1 MECVKY
7 LVKLFFRVVLLT
19 PIRLHYRVQTIGAGH
34 IPREGGVLLLS
45 NHVSYIDAF
54 IIYLSCPRP
63 VRFVVLETYEK
74 MPSIG
79 WFVRLFGG
87 IPITP
92 TKAKEALIRTAAAL
106 REGGVVCLFP
116 EGGLTRLG
124 VTDEFKKGFEI
135 IARQAQCPV
144 VPVYMD
150 GLWNSIFS
158 FERDR
163 YFKKWPHSLTC
174 PIQVAYGSA
183 IAPKEATAERIRLA
197 VWETSVM
204 AFSKRRE
211 LNQSLEA
218 ALVRSLKRRP
228 KKACLI
234 EYGKSGRRVWSRSEV
249 LGLSLAMARRWMRR
263 PPGPG
268 NRVGVLLP
276 SGPLTTI
283 LQLGLI
289 FAGRVPVHLPFNLEQ
304 DPEEQAARLAALLE
318 EYEIQTV
325 ISSSVFVSRWG
336 QLGLNNEAALLD
348 FASIL
353 SGLGSGLV
361 AAEKLQAL
369 WEPSWLT
376 KWRLSFGA
384 RDRDREAVGL
394 IATTAGPASFL
405 AASELL
411 LNETQIIAAD
421 FVRQTDV
428 IFTEEPLSDALGLHL
443 GGCLPLLGQVSV
455 VCRSL
460 SYRERE
466 DLLIEA
472 IREEQ
477 VTLLAGTGDFYQK
490 ITKTLPQDNLR
501 YGIIFGELTNE
512 ILSDR
517 EQTLGIPLARGGNF
531 RARIVTLSRTDAAS
545 PADRVHQPQRGR
557 DPESIGR
564 PLPGIAIRLDQGMLQ
579 WGLGPN
585 RDHTSTSSVRWFPTE
600 LEATLS
606 PDGFVLLAAKPQD
619 ILPSKTET

>member
-1 MECVKY
+1 MEWVKY
-7 LVKLFFRVVLLT
+7 LVKLFFRLVLLT
-19 PIRLHYRVQTIGAGH
+19 PIRLHYRVQTIGAEH

-74 MPSIG
+74 LPSIG

-92 TKAKEALIRTAAAL
+92 TKAKEALVRTAAAL

-124 VTDEFKKGFEI
+124 VTNEFKKGFEI

-163 YFKKWPHSLTC
+163 YFKKWPHGLTC

-183 IAPKEATAERIRLA
+183 IDPQEATAERIRLA
-197 VWETSVM
+197 VWETSVA

-211 LNQSLEA
+211 LKQPLEA

-228 KKACLI
+228 RNACLI
-234 EYGKSGRRVWSRSEV
+234 EYGKNGRRVWTRSDV

-268 NRVGVLLP
+268 RRVGVLLP

-283 LQLGLI
+283 LQLGLV
-289 FAGRVPVHLPFNLEQ
+289 FAGRIPVHLPFNLEQ
-304 DPEEQAARLAALLE
+304 DPEEHAAKLAGLLE
-318 EYEIQTV
+318 QYEIQTV
-325 ISSSVFVSRWG
+325 ISSSVFISRWG
-336 QLGLNNEAALLD
+336 RLGLANDAALLD

-353 SGLGSGLV
+353 SELGSGLV
-361 AAEKLQAL
+361 AAEKLRAL

-376 KWRLSFGA
+376 GWRLSFGE
-384 RDRDREAVGL
+384 RNREREAVGM
-394 IATTAGPASFL
+394 IPTAGGPASFL
-405 AASELL
+405 TGAELL

-421 FVRQTDV
+421 FVRQDDV
-428 IFTEEPLSDALGLHL
+428 IFTEEPLSDAPGLHF
-443 GGCLPLLGQVSV
+443 GGCLPLLGKVTL
-455 VCRSL
+455 VCRSM
-460 SYRERE
+460 SHRERE

-472 IREEQ
+472 LRAEG
-477 VTLLAGTGDFYQK
+477 VTLLAGTCAFYQS
-490 ITKTLPQDNLR
+490 ITETLPKDSLR
-501 YGIIFGELTNE
+501 HGIVFGEVTSEVLA
-512 ILSDR
+512 DR
-517 EQTLGIPLARGGNF
+517 EQTLGIALARGGSF
-531 RARIVTLSRTDAAS
+531 GARIVTLSRTDAAS
-545 PADRVHQPQRGR
+545 PAGRVHQPQRGR
-557 DPESIGR
+557 DPKSIGR
-564 PLPGIAIRLDQGMLQ
+564 PLPGIAIWLEKGMLQ

-585 RDHTSTSSVRWFPTE
+585 TDPTSPSSVNWFPTA
-600 LEATLS
+600 LQATLS
-606 PDGFVLLAAKPQD
+606 PEGFVLIDAKRED
-619 ILPSKTET
+619 MK